1 MISQSLRA
9 ILLSAAIFLST
20 TLLVS
25 SFSIS
30 SPSVKFFRIIKN
42 NCHERQNACKSNFE
56 KSTRLSGAQITTF
69 DFEDEDDS
77 DPSDTRTDEEKGL
90 THGYEGDFKVGDV
103 VKVRLYSLRPIAEDG
118 SFRRVDF
125 IERPVS
131 LKLSALLSDEIINS
145 HYIGRS
151 MNSDK
156 AFLSCS
162 AISKRHTLSTGHSND
177 YLNIP

>member
-20 TLLVS
+20 TLIVS
-25 SFSIS
+25 SFTIS

-42 NCHERQNACKSNFE
+42 TCSVRQNACKSIVE

-103 VKVRLYSLRPIAEDG
+103 VKVRLCSLRPTAENG

-125 IERPVS
+125 IERPFS
-131 LKLSALLSDEIINS
+131 FKLWALLSDEIINS
-145 HYIGRS
+145 HYIGPS
-151 MNSDK
+151 IHSVK
-156 AFLSCS
+156 VSLSCS
-162 AISKRHTLSTGHSND
+162 ATRKRHILSTDRSND